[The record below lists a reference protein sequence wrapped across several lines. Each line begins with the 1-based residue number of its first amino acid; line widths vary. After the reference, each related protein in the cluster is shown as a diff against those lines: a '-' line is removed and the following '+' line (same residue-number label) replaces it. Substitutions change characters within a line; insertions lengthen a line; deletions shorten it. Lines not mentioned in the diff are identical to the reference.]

1 VLGYLKKLPQPSSSD
16 HAVLKAQV
24 LYAVDYE
31 MAQTLSDVVFRRTE
45 LGSAGELDENSVQ
58 LCAETMADMLGWSST
73 KIQQELQQVKNI
85 SKHHTPIL
93 SGV

>member
-1 VLGYLKKLPQPSSSD
+1 
-16 HAVLKAQV
+16 
-24 LYAVDYE
+24 
-31 MAQTLSDVVFRRTE
+31 
-45 LGSAGELDENSVQ
+45 
-58 LCAETMADMLGWSST
+58 MADMLGWSST